1 MKTYLQFIFEVNF
14 PKTGSDVEKERWNKV
29 NARYQAMSDEDKEKR
44 IIGSVGRDEQG
55 QRRYGFKLKK
65 SRQDQQ
71 GRRGSVMR
79 PISMQD
85 LLNFGNRNLIPNSKK
100 IARKALNIERARK
113 RTQKA
118 DAQQQSQDSGVQFD
132 VDHIMGQ
139 MNRKKYTD
147 RFHKIHPG
155 DASDNRRVISQKE
168 NLRKNSKD
176 SGDKKMTRARVISLA
191 FQRGYEELERKK
203 KGQIQA

>member
-1 MKTYLQFIFEVNF
+1 MKTYLQFIFEVRTIRS
-14 PKTGSDVEKERWNKV
+14 KEDAEKMRQEKENPDDYVVRNKGGGHHHPILKD
-29 NARYQAMSDEDKEKR
+29 RLKGQQKR
-44 IIGSVGRDEQG
+44 RS
-55 QRRYGFKLKK
+55 
-65 SRQDQQ
+65 
-71 GRRGSVMR
+71 SVMKS
-79 PISMQD
+79 ITYQD
-85 LLNFGNRNLIPNSKK
+85 LVNFGNRNLIPDSKK
-100 IARKALNIERARK
+100 IAKKALSIERKRK
-113 RTQKA
+113 KDQRT
-118 DAQQQSQDSGVQFD
+118 DAQQQSQDSGEQFD

-176 SGDKKMTRARVISLA
+176 LGDKKMTRARVISLA

>member
-14 PKTGSDVEKERWNKV
+14 PKTGSDVEKERWNKI

-71 GRRGSVMR
+71 ERRGSVMR

-85 LLNFGNRNLIPNSKK
+85 LIDYGNRNLIPDTKK
-100 IARKALNIERARK
+100 IAKRALNIERKRK
-113 RTQKA
+113 RVQKA
-118 DAQQQSQDSGVQFD
+118 DAQRQSQDSGEQYD
-132 VDHIMGQ
+132 VDHIMPQ

-147 RFHKIHPG
+147 RYHRIHPG
-155 DASDNRRVISQKE
+155 DASDNRRVISQRE
-168 NLRKNSKD
+168 NLKKGSRD
-176 SGDKKMTRARVISLA
+176 LGDKKMTRARAIYMA
-191 FQRGYEELERKK
+191 FLRGAEEQEKKK
-203 KGQIQA
+203 KGQIQT

>member
-44 IIGSVGRDEQG
+44 IIGSVGRDQQG

-118 DAQQQSQDSGVQFD
+118 DAQRQSQDSGEQYD
-132 VDHIMGQ
+132 VDHIMPQ

-147 RFHKIHPG
+147 RLHKIHPG

-176 SGDKKMTRARVISLA
+176 LGDKKMTRARVISLA

>member
-71 GRRGSVMR
+71 ERRGSVMR

-85 LLNFGNRNLIPNSKK
+85 LIDYGNRNLIPNTKK
-100 IARKALNIERARK
+100 IAKRALNIERKRK
-113 RTQKA
+113 RVQKA
-118 DAQQQSQDSGVQFD
+118 DAQRQSQDSGEQYD
-132 VDHIMGQ
+132 VDHIMPQ

-147 RFHKIHPG
+147 RYHKIHPG
-155 DASDNRRVISQKE
+155 DASDNRRVISQRE
-168 NLRKNSKD
+168 NLRKGSRD
-176 SGDKKMTRARVISLA
+176 LGDKKITRSRAIYMA
-191 FQRGYEELERKK
+191 FLRGAEEQEKKK

>member
-71 GRRGSVMR
+71 ERRGSVMK
-79 PISMQD
+79 PITMQD
-85 LLNFGNRNLIPNSKK
+85 LVDYGNRNLIPNTKQ
-100 IARKALNIERARK
+100 IARKALNIERSRK

-118 DAQQQSQDSGVQFD
+118 DAQQQSQDSGEQYD
-132 VDHIMGQ
+132 VDHIMPQ

-147 RFHKIHPG
+147 RYHRIHPG
-155 DASDNRRVISQKE
+155 DASDNRRVISQRE
-168 NLRKNSKD
+168 NLKKGSRD
-176 SGDKKMTRARVISLA
+176 LGDKKMTRARAIYMA
-191 FQRGYEELERKK
+191 FLRGAEEQEKKK
-203 KGQIQA
+203 KGQIKK

>member
-71 GRRGSVMR
+71 ERRGSVMR

-85 LLNFGNRNLIPNSKK
+85 LIDYGNRNLIPNTKK
-100 IARKALNIERARK
+100 IAKRALNIERKRK
-113 RTQKA
+113 RVQKA
-118 DAQQQSQDSGVQFD
+118 DAQRQSQDSGEQYD
-132 VDHIMGQ
+132 VDHIMPQ

-147 RFHKIHPG
+147 RYHRIHPG
-155 DASDNRRVISQKE
+155 DASDNRRVISQRE
-168 NLRKNSKD
+168 NLKKGSRD
-176 SGDKKMTRARVISLA
+176 LGDKKMTRARAIYMA
-191 FQRGYEELERKK
+191 FLRGAEEQENKK
-203 KGQIQA
+203 KGQIQK

>member
-1 MKTYLQFIFEVNF
+1 MKTYLQFIFEVRTIRS
-14 PKTGSDVEKERWNKV
+14 KEDAEKMRQEKENPDDYVVKNKGGGHHHPILKD
-29 NARYQAMSDEDKEKR
+29 RLKGQQKR
-44 IIGSVGRDEQG
+44 RSSV
-55 QRRYGFKLKK
+55 L
-65 SRQDQQ
+65 
-71 GRRGSVMR
+71 R
-79 PISMQD
+79 PITYQD
-85 LLNFGNRNLIPNSKK
+85 LVNFGNRNLIPDSKK
-100 IARKALNIERARK
+100 IAKKALGIERKRK
-113 RTQKA
+113 KDQRT
-118 DAQQQSQDSGVQFD
+118 DAQQQSQDSGEQFD

-176 SGDKKMTRARVISLA
+176 LGDKKMTRARVISLA

>member
-1 MKTYLQFIFEVNF
+1 MKTYLQFIFEVRTIRS
-14 PKTGSDVEKERWNKV
+14 KEDAEKMRQEKENPDDYVVRNKGGGHHHPILKD
-29 NARYQAMSDEDKEKR
+29 RLKGQQKR
-44 IIGSVGRDEQG
+44 RSSV
-55 QRRYGFKLKK
+55 LK
-65 SRQDQQ
+65 
-71 GRRGSVMR
+71 
-79 PISMQD
+79 PITYQD
-85 LLNFGNRNLIPNSKK
+85 LVNFGNRNLIPDSKK
-100 IARKALNIERARK
+100 IAKKALNIERARK

-176 SGDKKMTRARVISLA
+176 LGDKKMTRARVISLA